1 MAVICGED
9 GNVTF
14 SDLVINCYAWSLD
27 IEADM
32 FPATKFGDNRF
43 KSSVAGM
50 LQWSGNLSWRMDSA
64 AAADWAGNRGAL
76 VLTADTQVTYSGDA
90 WLAANHLT
98 LEKEGEALGVID
110 FTGDGALTVAPTVT
124 PSIGYENP

>member
-76 VLTADTQVTYSGDA
+76 VLTADMAGGQPSDA
-90 WLAANHLT
+90 R
-98 LEKEGEALGVID
+98 KRGR
-110 FTGDGALTVAPTVT
+110 GARRDRLHGRRRADRCADRDAFDR
-124 PSIGYENP
+124 I